1 MELNWSTF
9 LLEILNFLVLVW
21 ILKRFFYK
29 PLQEVIARRQ
39 QEIEAR
45 VAEAEKMRSDAQQL
59 QQQYEGRQAGWENER
74 QQARE
79 VLQKEIKD
87 TRARLEDELQES
99 LQQQRQRAEV
109 VAQRQRREQLRQ
121 LEQQAVEQGGE
132 FAARLLQQSAGPD
145 LESRLLALLLDS
157 LGKVSTEQ
165 LNELREAAQKNAQ
178 VVEVASAF
186 PLPSHQRDE
195 IASALAEL
203 LEGQVD
209 CHFVEAPELIAG
221 LRIAIGAWVL
231 GANVRDELHGFSQLE
246 STSAND

>member
-21 ILKRFFYK
+21 ILKHFFYK
-29 PLQEVIARRQ
+29 PLQNVIARRQ
-39 QEIEAR
+39 QDIEAR

-59 QQQYEGRQAGWENER
+59 QQQYESRQADWERER
-74 QQARE
+74 QQARDA
-79 VLQKEIKD
+79 LQKEMKK
-87 TRARLEDELQES
+87 TQARLEAELQDS

-132 FAARLLQQSAGPD
+132 FAARLLQQSAGPE
-145 LESRLLALLLDS
+145 LESRLLKLLLDS
-157 LGKVSTEQ
+157 LGQISTEQ
-165 LNELREAAQKNAQ
+165 LDELRAASQKNAQ
-178 VVEVASAF
+178 VVDVASAF
-186 PLPSHQRDE
+186 PLPSNQRKE
-195 IASALAEL
+195 IASALGEL
-203 LEGQVD
+203 LEGPVD

-246 STSAND
+246 SVSAND